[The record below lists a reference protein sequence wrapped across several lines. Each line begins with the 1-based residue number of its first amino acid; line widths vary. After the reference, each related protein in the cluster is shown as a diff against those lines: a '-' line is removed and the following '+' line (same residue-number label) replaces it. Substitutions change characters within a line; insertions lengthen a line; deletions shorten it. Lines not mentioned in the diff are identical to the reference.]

1 MSHYD
6 RFIEYLRSEHGDFG
20 LTDIVHG
27 PDSIVDTEKLL
38 FGYGMYVLENARY
51 LKPNIQVD
59 VSVRMDHQEHKEHVV
74 YWDGKYLVG
83 GREYVVPL
91 DKQKPITAS

>member
-1 MSHYD
+1 M
-6 RFIEYLRSEHGDFG
+6 
-20 LTDIVHG
+20 
-27 PDSIVDTEKLL
+27 
-38 FGYGMYVLENARY
+38 ENARY